1 MRSVAFLV
9 LATLFWAGNFVAGEA
24 AVASVTPLDLTFLRW
39 LLALIPLLVIAQV
52 TEKPDWRAVWRQW
65 PLLLLLA
72 ALGLAGFNLLL
83 YVALQYTSP
92 LNASL
97 INAVNPALLAVLG
110 VLLFKERLGW
120 RGVLGIA
127 IGLFG
132 VVVVLTDGQVGE
144 VFSRAPNFGDL
155 LMVGAI
161 VVWSFYTLLG
171 RRLRGVPPITA
182 TAMQAL
188 FVVVGLAPFTI
199 AAGGVSFPTET
210 GPLLAL
216 LYIAAFASVCSYV
229 FWNAA
234 LRTVQPSRAGIYLN
248 LIAVFTALIGLVI
261 GTPISFVQVVGGVLV
276 IGGVMLTSLRPGTGR
291 PRSGRPRSDRPRRAS
306 ALG

>member
-1 MRSVAFLV
+1 MKSVVFLV

-24 AVASVTPLDLTFLRW
+24 AVASITPLDLTFLRW
-39 LLALIPLLVIAQV
+39 LLALIPLLVIAQL

-65 PLLLLLA
+65 PLHLLLA

-83 YVALQYTSP
+83 YVALQYTSA

-110 VLLFKERLGW
+110 VLLFKERIGC

-132 VVVVLTDGQVGE
+132 VVVVLTDGQIGA
-144 VFSRAPNFGDL
+144 VFSRTPNFGDL
-155 LMVGAI
+155 LMIGAI

-199 AAGGVSFPTET
+199 AAGGVRFPTET
-210 GPLLAL
+210 APLLAL
-216 LYIAAFASVCSYV
+216 LYIAVFASVGSYV

-234 LRTVQPSRAGIYLN
+234 LRSVPPSRAGIYLN
-248 LIAVFTALIGLVI
+248 LIAVFTALIGLAI
-261 GTPISFVQVVGGVLV
+261 GTPISLVQVIGGALV
-276 IGGVMLTSLRPGTGR
+276 IGGVVLTSLL
-291 PRSGRPRSDRPRRAS
+291 PRRIRQPQGTS